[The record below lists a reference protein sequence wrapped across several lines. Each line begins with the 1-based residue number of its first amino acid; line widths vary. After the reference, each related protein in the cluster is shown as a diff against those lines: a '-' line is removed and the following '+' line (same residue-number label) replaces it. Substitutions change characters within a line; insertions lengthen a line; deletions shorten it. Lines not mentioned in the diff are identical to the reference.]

1 MATAQK
7 SLRRE
12 LGGFNSTVCT
22 KAMVLGIE
30 EALGS
35 KAAAI
40 ALIMAGRQ
48 RGKSLA
54 KELDLE
60 GKGVD
65 LSLSEIAVQGTK
77 ALGKDGTRLCI
88 IDKVEETTDN
98 GETAYLVYTRETIC
112 SEGEEE
118 GSPRLCTYTLGAIQG
133 FLEAFLNKRLKG
145 EQIASVL
152 RGSDHDVLK
161 FTQLTN

>member
-1 MATAQK
+1 MSVAEK
-7 SLRRE
+7 SLRKE
-12 LGGFNSTVCT
+12 LGGFNSTICT
-22 KAMVLGIE
+22 KAIVVGIE
-30 EALGS
+30 EALGE

-54 KELDLE
+54 KELSLE
-60 GKGVD
+60 GKGID
-65 LSLSEIAVQGTK
+65 LSLSEIAVQGSK
-77 ALGKDGTRLCI
+77 ALGKDGTRLCL
-88 IDKVEETTDN
+88 IDKVEETAED

-145 EQIASVL
+145 EQVASVL

>member
-1 MATAQK
+1 MAVAQK
-7 SLRRE
+7 SLRTE
-12 LGGFNSTVCT
+12 LGSFNSTICT
-22 KAMVLGIE
+22 KAIVTGIE
-30 EALGS
+30 EALGE

-48 RGKSLA
+48 RGKKLA
-54 KELDLE
+54 KELGLE
-60 GKGVD
+60 GKGVA
-65 LSLSEIAVQGTK
+65 LSLSEIAVQGAK
-77 ALGKDGTRLCI
+77 ALGKDGTRLCL
-88 IDKVEETTDN
+88 IDKVEETSEG

-145 EQIASVL
+145 EQISSVL
-152 RGSDHDVLK
+152 RGGDHDVLK
-161 FTQLTN
+161 FTQLAS